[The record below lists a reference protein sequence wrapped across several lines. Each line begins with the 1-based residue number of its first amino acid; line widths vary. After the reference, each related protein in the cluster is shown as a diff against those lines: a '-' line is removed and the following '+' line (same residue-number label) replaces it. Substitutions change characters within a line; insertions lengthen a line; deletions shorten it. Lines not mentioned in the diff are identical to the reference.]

1 MTKKYTSLE
10 HLIRQIVTE
19 GGVGFGTK
27 GGDKAK
33 GTSGAFYNSYSS
45 KHGGHS
51 SAMARVAAKDAGKEN
66 IKIEEAEEDKSNQA
80 SIDRIQ
86 RAADAIRA
94 MTKPTTPVKL
104 PNVDEFD
111 LDQLKTGMKKK
122 SDVNEADM
130 PRMPRVPPS
139 EFPVRMPRV
148 PDWSSDISAPVNTGS
163 SPAPNVPNVSV
174 KPKISAPAPSI
185 KVSPDDR
192 LAKPEPASNY
202 LGKAI
207 SQTVKTIAPRLG
219 LPLAL
224 VTPSDQLAGP
234 EVDEPHHAD
243 DIAAKRLIFDPTPA
257 MQQKYTN
264 PKMPVKLP
272 NVDEFDLDQ
281 LKTGMKKTVKEDGAV
296 PNEGNATPTSKAYGS
311 FDEDGKKKLKEEKI
325 VVKPKPT
332 EKVTEKPQ
340 GSKGKKPAGEED
352 IVYPDG
358 SNKPNEKPTQ
368 EKPEGTEKPEEK
380 PNEKPEEA
388 KKSKLSKAAGAAG
401 FAARLLGG
409 SSGGSTDGV
418 QDWQYLSPGS
428 IGTSAG
434 SKFPL
439 RKTVKEEVEGTMLRR
454 NIENVARPKSALSPF
469 DRKSKLAK
477 QAEIKTKIID
487 EEKKLGS
494 VIRKAVA
501 EKKTREEKESS
512 ISDGKT
518 KVVDNVIF
526 NPPLNKVN
534 VNEGKKKAE
543 YEDSDESV
551 PKTNFPYYKSMQAPP
566 GEPQGGYD
574 KQKNDNLTDFGK
586 AAGVAAGAAGAA
598 SGAVGA
604 AKYAKDVLTKPVSTT
619 RGEIGSAK
627 FGGLLGAA
635 IGAGQEYL
643 NPTREKDDDDKSPV
657 QWLDKKDEKGNNK
670 QGVLSNIGQ
679 STVAGAAGST
689 MPGMLLDPDLSIP
702 YPNLNAKN
710 WDEFKK
716 EPLKSLTIQKGSL
729 NDGEQEA
736 LNKLRAKAHKS
747 GFTPPGFASKEHYD
761 QYKKEHGPIGF
772 SISKGEYVLPKNSP
786 HPKDYS
792 DSLSKGKQ

>member
-10 HLIRQIVTE
+10 HLIKQIVTE

-51 SAMARVAAKDAGKEN
+51 SAMARVAAKDSGKEN
-66 IKIEEAEEDKSNQA
+66 IKMEEAEEDKSNQA

-94 MTKPTTPVKL
+94 MTKSTT
-104 PNVDEFD
+104 
-111 LDQLKTGMKKK
+111 
-122 SDVNEADM
+122 
-130 PRMPRVPPS
+130 
-139 EFPVRMPRV
+139 
-148 PDWSSDISAPVNTGS
+148 
-163 SPAPNVPNVSV
+163 
-174 KPKISAPAPSI
+174 
-185 KVSPDDR
+185 
-192 LAKPEPASNY
+192 
-202 LGKAI
+202 
-207 SQTVKTIAPRLG
+207 
-219 LPLAL
+219 
-224 VTPSDQLAGP
+224 
-234 EVDEPHHAD
+234 
-243 DIAAKRLIFDPTPA
+243 
-257 MQQKYTN
+257 
-264 PKMPVKLP
+264 PVKLP

-332 EKVTEKPQ
+332 EKVTEKPEV
-340 GSKGKKPAGEED
+340 KGKKPAGEED

-358 SNKPNEKPTQ
+358 PNKPKEEPTQ
-368 EKPEGTEKPEEK
+368 EKPKETEKPEEK
-380 PNEKPEEA
+380 PKENPEEA
-388 KKSKLSKAAGAAG
+388 KKSKLSKAAGFAAG
-401 FAARLLGG
+401 LLGG

-439 RKTVKEEVEGTMLRR
+439 RKTVKEEAEGTILRR
-454 NIENVARPKSALSPF
+454 NIENVARPKFALSPF

-487 EEKKLGS
+487 EEKKLGG
-494 VIRKAVA
+494 VIRKAVS

-534 VNEGKKKAE
+534 VNEGNKKTE

-586 AAGVAAGAAGAA
+586 AAGAAGAA

-627 FGGLLGAA
+627 AGGKLGAL
-635 IGAGQEYL
+635 IGVGQEL
-643 NPTREKDDDDKSPV
+643 LDPSKDKADAVK
-657 QWLDKKDEKGNNK
+657 
-670 QGVLSNIGQ
+670 NIAQ

-736 LNKLRAKAHKS
+736 HNKLIAKAHKS

-772 SISKGEYVLPKNSP
+772 SISKGEYVLPKNAP
-786 HPKDYS
+786 HPKNYS
-792 DSLSKGKQ
+792 DSISKGK